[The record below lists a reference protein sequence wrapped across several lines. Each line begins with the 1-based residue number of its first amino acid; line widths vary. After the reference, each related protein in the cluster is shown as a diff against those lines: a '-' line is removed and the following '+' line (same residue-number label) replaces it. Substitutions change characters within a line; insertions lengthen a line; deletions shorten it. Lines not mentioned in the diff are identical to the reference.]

1 MAKPQ
6 AGFSMFEQ
14 GFDQLETALAVKD
27 PAIGRMVDMVL
38 SRLSTAMAKKMG
50 LPPNALMQF
59 ARTLIDKKSAQKL
72 GEETTARK
80 AKMAA
85 VQQVGGSERKFQL
98 GLQGLELQDEAFQR
112 KLVTRYVG
120 AVLAASGALLGQAIS
135 SGLFKAEEVEDK
147 VSGLSDFNMPEM
159 KLQKPAMVEQAE
171 ALEAMKAEAQARAPV
186 PGTRGGGPTMPT
198 ESLGIADNA
207 LGPTQLEPTPAFNL
221 PARKDQGQVVPTQ
234 SRFRPANF
242 QRDTERMR
250 QAKAKQRALSGL
262 DPAAAMQLV
271 STGGLRKEEDP
282 LDNMLETLR
291 GL

>member
-1 MAKPQ
+1 
-6 AGFSMFEQ
+6 MFEQ
-14 GFDQLETALAVKD
+14 GFDRLETALAVKD
-27 PAIGRMVDMVL
+27 PAMGRMVDMVL

-85 VQQVGGSERKFQL
+85 VQQAGGAERRVKL
-98 GLQGLELQDEAFQR
+98 GLQGLEYQDEAFQR

-135 SGLFKAEEVEDK
+135 SGMFKAEDVEDK
-147 VSGLSDFNMPEM
+147 VSGMSAFNMPEM

-171 ALEAMKAEAQARAPV
+171 ALQAMKAEAEAP
-186 PGTRGGGPTMPT
+186 PTSLSLNSLLRGDGPTMPT
-198 ESLGIADNA
+198 ESPGVPDNTFGVA
-207 LGPTQLEPTPAFNL
+207 NLEPTPAFSMPKMKL
-221 PARKDQGQVVPTQ
+221 QKPAMVEQAQ
-234 SRFRPANF
+234 A
-242 QRDTERMR
+242 R
-250 QAKAKQRALSGL
+250 QKARQRALSGL
-262 DPAAAMQLV
+262 DPASTMRLV
-271 STGGLRKEEDP
+271 TTGGLRDEEDP
-282 LDNMLETLR
+282 FDDMLKALR

>member
-1 MAKPQ
+1 
-6 AGFSMFEQ
+6 MFEQ
-14 GFDQLETALAVKD
+14 GFDRLETALAVKD
-27 PAIGRMVDMVL
+27 PAMGRMVDMVL

-85 VQQVGGSERKFQL
+85 VQQAGGAERRFKL
-98 GLQGLELQDEAFQR
+98 GLQGLEYQDEAFQR

-135 SGLFKAEEVEDK
+135 SGMFKAEDVEDK
-147 VSGLSDFNMPEM
+147 VSGMSAFNMPEM

-171 ALEAMKAEAQARAPV
+171 ALQAMKAEAEAP
-186 PGTRGGGPTMPT
+186 PTSLSLNSLLRGDGPTMPT
-198 ESLGIADNA
+198 ESLGISDDAFGVAN
-207 LGPTQLEPTPAFNL
+207 LEPTPAFNM

-234 SRFRPANF
+234 SRLKPANF
-242 QRDTERMR
+242 QRDIERQR
-250 QAKAKQRALSGL
+250 VAKARQRALSGL
-262 DPAAAMQLV
+262 DPASAMRLV
-271 STGGLRKEEDP
+271 TTGGLRDEEDP
-282 LDNMLETLR
+282 FDDMLKALR

>member
-1 MAKPQ
+1 
-6 AGFSMFEQ
+6 MFEQ
-14 GFDQLETALAVKD
+14 GFDRLETALAVKD
-27 PAIGRMVDMVL
+27 PAMGRMVDMVL

-85 VQQVGGSERKFQL
+85 VQQAGGAERRFKL
-98 GLQGLELQDEAFQR
+98 GLQGLEYQDEAFQR

-135 SGLFKAEEVEDK
+135 SGMFKAEDVEDK
-147 VSGLSDFNMPEM
+147 VSGMSAFNMPEM

-171 ALEAMKAEAQARAPV
+171 ALQAMKAEAEAP
-186 PGTRGGGPTMPT
+186 PTSLSLNSLLRGDGPTMPT
-198 ESLGIADNA
+198 ESLGISDDAFGVAN
-207 LGPTQLEPTPAFNL
+207 LEPTPAFNM

-234 SRFRPANF
+234 SRLKPANF
-242 QRDTERMR
+242 QRDIERQR
-250 QAKAKQRALSGL
+250 VAKARQRALSGL
-262 DPAAAMQLV
+262 DPASTMRLV
-271 STGGLRKEEDP
+271 TTGGLRDEEDP
-282 LDNMLETLR
+282 FDDMLKALR